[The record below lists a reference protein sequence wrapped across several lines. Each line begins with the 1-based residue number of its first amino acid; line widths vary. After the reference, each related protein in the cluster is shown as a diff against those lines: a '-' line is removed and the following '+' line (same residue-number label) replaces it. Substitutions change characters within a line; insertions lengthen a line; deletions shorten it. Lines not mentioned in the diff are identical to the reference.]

1 MNNTLATLMSF
12 LAALFDGS
20 MGWAIL
26 CLALTVRF
34 ALLPLTLHLSR
45 KALAN
50 QQKMNALRPQV
61 EAIRERWKD
70 KPQQAFAAVSA
81 LYKQNGVKLLDR
93 SSLVGALVQLPVF
106 GLLYRTVS
114 NASAGKGAFLWV
126 KSLASPDARLTAIVL
141 LLTGVAAYYAPSPSA
156 DPAMLMVAMQVA
168 IMAFM
173 IWKLSAGLGL
183 YWAASSGVNVV
194 QTVLLRRERNR
205 ALRLA
210 GSERQ
215 ASGH

>member
-1 MNNTLATLMSF
+1 MNDTLASLMAF
-12 LAALFDGS
+12 LASLFDGS

-50 QQKMNALRPQV
+50 QQKIKALQPEA
-61 EAIRERWKD
+61 EAIRARLKD
-70 KPQQAFAAVSA
+70 KPQEAFAAVSA
-81 LYKQNGVKLLDR
+81 LYKQHGVKMLDR
-93 SSLVGALVQLPVF
+93 SSLLGALVQLPVF

-114 NASAGKGAFLWV
+114 HASAGKGAFLWMR
-126 KSLASPDARLTAIVL
+126 SLASPDAALTAVVL
-141 LLTGVAAYYAPSPSA
+141 LLTGLAAYYYPSASA
-156 DPAMLMVAMQVA
+156 DPSTLMIVMQVA

-173 IWKLSAGLGL
+173 VWKLSAGLGL

-194 QTVLLRRERNR
+194 QSLILRRERNQSEG
-205 ALRLA
+205 LA
-210 GSERQ
+210 GSRQ
-215 ASGH
+215 SARR

>member
-1 MNNTLATLMSF
+1 MNETLASLMSF
-12 LAALFDGS
+12 LASLFDGS

-45 KALAN
+45 KALVN
-50 QQKMNALRPQV
+50 QQKIKALQPQV
-61 EAIRERWKD
+61 EAIRERLKD
-70 KPQQAFAAVSA
+70 HPQEAFAAVSA
-81 LYKQNGVKLLDR
+81 LYKENGVQLFDR
-93 SSLVGALVQLPVF
+93 SSLLGALIQLPVF
-106 GLLYRTVS
+106 GVLYKTVS
-114 NASAGKGAFLWV
+114 NASAGKGAFLWI
-126 KSLASPDARLTAIVL
+126 KSLASPDAALTAVVL
-141 LLTGVAAYYAPSPSA
+141 LLTGVAAYYFPSA
-156 DPAMLMVAMQVA
+156 STGPATLMVMMQVL

-183 YWAASSGVNVV
+183 YWAASSSVNVV

-205 ALRLA
+205 AHRA
-210 GSERQ
+210 GLTK